1 MLEFSDGACARKIR
15 SSGTHPNQQKNCL
28 WQVWQ
33 GFSIT
38 KCSFFKKVIYSNFPT
53 HRNNKVVGYLR
64 RGGTGYSINRS
75 LGMGYVDLKYKTE
88 GQTIKD
94 YILQGQYEIDVMG
107 KKYKA
112 DVTLNPLF
120 DPKKLKM
127 KL

>member
-1 MLEFSDGACARKIR
+1 MEHLCAQKIR
-15 SSGTHPNQQKNCL
+15 FYQQKNCL
-28 WQVWQ
+28 RQVVQ
-33 GFSIT
+33 GFS
-38 KCSFFKKVIYSNFPT
+38 KKKVIYSTFSP

>member
-1 MLEFSDGACARKIR
+1 MMGVSPQRALSKPENPK
-15 SSGTHPNQQKNCL
+15 P
-28 WQVWQ
+28 
-33 GFSIT
+33 GFRIPDPSAA
-38 KCSFFKKVIYSNFPT
+38 SLNGDNLKVIYFIFS
-53 HRNNKVVGYLR
+53 HRNDKVVGYLR
-64 RGGTGYSINRS
+64 RGGSGYSINRS
-75 LGMGYVDLKYKTE
+75 LGMGYVDLKYKAE

-94 YILQGQYEIDVMG
+94 YILQGHYEIDVMG

>member
-1 MLEFSDGACARKIR
+1 
-15 SSGTHPNQQKNCL
+15 
-28 WQVWQ
+28 
-33 GFSIT
+33 
-38 KCSFFKKVIYSNFPT
+38 
-53 HRNNKVVGYLR
+53 
-64 RGGTGYSINRS
+64 
-75 LGMGYVDLKYKTE
+75 MGYVDLKYMAE

-112 DVTLNPLF
+112 DATLNPLF